1 MYIFFYPC
9 TTSLLSLLFQLPL
22 KDMRN
27 WQLMPTANESPVKST
42 AVVKYSA
49 VPQAASFAQL
59 QCNTDLNLPPSN
71 WLTSSAESYGLQHVP
86 AHSTG
91 FSRYFWLNLV
101 FIIYTFSLKICDH
114 KTVVIVFIFNF
125 SSFRLAHM
133 FPDCVGQVDIVSDAE
148 NIKKLL
154 KIPYSRGVVS
164 TGFPNL

>member
-1 MYIFFYPC
+1 MDYNMYQHTRQVSQGTFDW
-9 TTSLLSLLFQLPL
+9 TLS
-22 KDMRN
+22 
-27 WQLMPTANESPVKST
+27 
-42 AVVKYSA
+42 
-49 VPQAASFAQL
+49 
-59 QCNTDLNLPPSN
+59 
-71 WLTSSAESYGLQHVP
+71 
-86 AHSTG
+86 
-91 FSRYFWLNLV
+91 

-114 KTVVIVFIFNF
+114 KTVVTVFIFNF